1 MRLRQLLGLAL
12 AVILATGAA
21 DAKPLTVGFYLPWD
35 KASQASLV
43 AHAASL
49 DVLAPMSGALVSAEG
64 ALRWQE
70 DPARVSALA
79 RRKARQKIFP
89 VISNAHD
96 NVWDTAAA
104 DGVLLDAAAGEA
116 FIAAL
121 VNQAKAQGY
130 GGYILDFETLSPQA
144 APAYAPLLARLR
156 TALQPLGRELWVT
169 ALLSTDATTFHQ
181 LASASDAVVLMAY
194 DQCWATGTPGPI
206 AGQDWLE
213 NNLDAKFSVG
223 QADPAHVIVALGASG
238 YDWPAGQP
246 AVVVSTPEALRIAKA
261 ADQAPIRGAPDAN
274 PHFSYAGPDGVN
286 HAVWYL
292 DAATFQAQ
300 RAAVQSRHARGAA
313 IWRLGLEDPMIWAKN
328 SPHPSVSPAPA
339 MPRQACLALP
349 PRP

>member
-1 MRLRQLLGLAL
+1 MTLRRLLGLAL
-12 AVILATGAA
+12 ALSVATSAA
-21 DAKPLTVGFYLPWD
+21 AKPLTVGFYLPWD

-49 DVLAPMSGALVSAEG
+49 DVLAPMSGALVSADG

-70 DPARVSALA
+70 DPARVPALA
-79 RRKARQKIFP
+79 RTKARPKVFP

-104 DGVLLDAAAGEA
+104 DGVLLDPAAGEA

-130 GGYILDFETLSPQA
+130 GGYILDFETLSPRA
-144 APAYAPLLARLR
+144 APAYAPLLTRLR

-169 ALLSTDATTFHQ
+169 ALLGADPTAVRQ
-181 LASASDAVVLMAY
+181 LAAASDTVVLMAY

-213 NNLDAKFSVG
+213 SSLDAKFGAG
-223 QADPAHVIVALGASG
+223 QADPAHVIVALGAYG

-246 AVVVSTPEALRIAKA
+246 AAVVSAPEALRIAKA
-261 ADQAPIRGAPDAN
+261 ADQVPTRAAPDAN
-274 PHFSYAGPDGVN
+274 PHFSYAGPDGAN

-300 RAAVQSRHARGAA
+300 RAAVQARRARGAA
-313 IWRLGLEDPMIWAKN
+313 IWRLGLEDPAIWAKS
-328 SPHPSVSPAPA
+328 SPHPSMSPAPA
-339 MPRQACLALP
+339 APRQACVALP